1 MSSGPGEA
9 RCWCGRRSRPAGTH
23 VSTLPFEHPHL
34 RLARVAVIER
44 LRALEPL
51 VWPAGPDG
59 ETHFKVLSPEGA
71 VVAQTLCTGTRSS
84 PAKCTK
90 TFKMALN
97 IDFVALWLC
106 EFAWGL
112 TGGDAAG

>member
-1 MSSGPGEA
+1 M
-9 RCWCGRRSRPAGTH
+9 
-23 VSTLPFEHPHL
+23 
-34 RLARVAVIER
+34 IER